1 MGWGGGTEIF
11 DQVIGDVLESDA
23 SEHEQNKI
31 IVNLY
36 DVLRDKDWDNVDES
50 WYFDH
55 PRIRAI
61 IKLRE
66 PDWFEDDEDEHAC
79 ERSRESSDA
88 QEEADRRFGQPHYGH
103 GSDDVEF
110 DEPVSASALSQFDWA
125 EQMTEFQEELTKLR
139 SSQSFAMNEIDAL
152 QKLFDNCQQ
161 KYS

>member
-31 IVNLY
+31 IGNLY

-50 WYFDH
+50 NYIDT
-55 PRIRAI
+55 PRVRAI
-61 IKLRE
+61 IKQKE
-66 PDWFEDDEDEHAC
+66 PDWFENDE
-79 ERSRESSDA
+79 
-88 QEEADRRFGQPHYGH
+88 EEADRRFGQPHYGH

-110 DEPVSASALSQFDWA
+110 DEPVSALAQFDWA

-152 QKLFDNCQQ
+152 QKLFDKCQQ